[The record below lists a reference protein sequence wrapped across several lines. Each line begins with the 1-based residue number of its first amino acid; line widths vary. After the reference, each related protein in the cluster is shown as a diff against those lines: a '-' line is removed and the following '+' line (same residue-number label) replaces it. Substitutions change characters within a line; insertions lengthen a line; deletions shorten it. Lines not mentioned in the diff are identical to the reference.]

1 MKNLTLLFLL
11 ACISFNLRAY
21 VPGNDRNI
29 DADSIGVLNSTY
41 VTLRD
46 SVDLNS
52 NDIFGINNLTVT
64 GTTTLNVLLNGP
76 LKATAGVVSSSA
88 IDLASGEVA
97 GTLPIANGGTN
108 SNTALTN
115 DKVMVSTAG
124 SIVESLTTT
133 TQLSYLDATS
143 SIQTQLDGK
152 EPTLP
157 WTTSG
162 DLLFYNVSPQRLGVG
177 TEGQLLTVS
186 SGLPSW
192 QDAPISTTLDT
203 KGQLQGFSTVNAN
216 VGPCTD
222 DQILVYDSLEATGWK
237 CSALPSTSPT
247 TTLGDLIYNNT
258 GTAAGDTR
266 LGIGTEGQLLTVNSG
281 VPAWLDAPVSTTLT
295 TKGDIQTFDTANAR
309 LPVGNDGEFL
319 VADSNETTGLKWSNS
334 LSGTLNPMTNREN
347 IALVTTDPGSVSSQD
362 CSKKRLGDEVNIVC
376 TIIFSGALTTNFI
389 ITNPETYSLTG
400 QPSVRNGKATLQ
412 VTGQEIHGAS
422 FVGSGGISFNFL
434 RQDSGNNNGFVLGS
448 TYPQTIVS
456 GDSLKFSITYK
467 VADWSSGTDSVARNE
482 KLIKAK
488 FGDNTDQNIA
498 NNTPVTINLATK
510 KYDTDSI
517 VDLANNKI
525 VIPKDGIY
533 TFHPNI
539 VLRNTVSTQ
548 PPANSRCF
556 SGLSVIAGPNIGKT
570 GTFGS
575 NRLGTPPNTL
585 WAYPCGSQTFE
596 GEFLAG
602 DEIQFTVEHNFG
614 ANVELVANDY
624 VYLSENPSD
633 FVIAGTFENINS
645 TDLIEVVASGNGTE
659 VLTDGVTNIPFIES
673 HDPQNVWNG
682 SEFTMPVGRS
692 GIIHFSGGIIKT
704 ANSVRFISLYKD
716 TGSGYFHFKNCS
728 NRGPSEDIHKFEC
741 AAKLNGGDKLALRM
755 NGGGG
760 TLVNFGIYHHLVIT
774 ENADYEAIVKNLS
787 DNTIK
792 CQTKLLSA
800 SVASDTADI
809 TDLKFQNLTIGKR
822 YIQKIKI
829 RMNNSVADQFD
840 FSASQGGCLI
850 STNPIGG
857 SPSQYQEC
865 DFAATSTTLSYSTNG
880 MAAGA
885 QVFGNGSFSTS
896 YVRLCELPD
905 SHVETTEW

>member
-88 IDLASGEVA
+88 IDLASGEVT

-157 WTTSG
+157 WTTTG

-216 VGPCTD
+216 VGPCAD

-237 CSALPSTSPT
+237 CSVLPSTSPT

-309 LPVGNDGEFL
+309 LPVGSDGAFL
-319 VADSNETTGLKWSNS
+319 VADSNETTGLKWADTISGSLNPVTDWEAFTPTGSWTTNTTYTGRKRQVGDTMEYNIKVS
-334 LSGTLNPMTNREN
+334 LSGAPNTAVLVLNIPDGTIDTTKFLETGWDTFGTAN
-347 IALVTTDPGSVSSQD
+347 LYQVGVTWD
-362 CSKKRLGDEVNIVC
+362 LGRVMYNN
-376 TIIFSGALTTNFI
+376 TS
-389 ITNPETYSLTG
+389 
-400 QPSVRNGKATLQ
+400 SVRVSPFADHGSYES
-412 VTGQEIHGAS
+412 VGQ
-422 FVGSGGISFNFL
+422 
-434 RQDSGNNNGFVLGS
+434 
-448 TYPQTIVS
+448 
-456 GDSLKFSITYK
+456 
-467 VADWSSGTDSVARNE
+467 
-482 KLIKAK
+482 
-488 FGDNTDQNIA
+488 TDQNIPFVFG
-498 NNTPVTINLATK
+498 TGDWVTVRFSVPLIGLT
-510 KYDTDSI
+510 SG
-517 VDLANNKI
+517 VDAAITNKQL
-525 VIPKDGIY
+525 
-533 TFHPNI
+533 TA
-539 VLRNTVSTQ
+539 LT
-548 PPANSRCF
+548 
-556 SGLSVIAGPNIGKT
+556 
-570 GTFGS
+570 S
-575 NRLGTPPNTL
+575 NRLTGTLVNVNGSYAFEDFQDKSYTVTKSSTGIGSIDYSSLGLTSAPNL
-585 WAYPCGSQTFE
+585 IGLYE
-596 GEFLAG
+596 GGTSTGNIRQIEFRNITATG
-602 DEIQFTVEHNFG
+602 ADYDMKARDDGNVNTVFFDGIFAFNLIKTG
-614 ANVELVANDY
+614 ND
-624 VYLSENPSD
+624 VNKSSI
-633 FVIAGTFENINS
+633 IAGTFENINS
-645 TDLIEVVASGNGTE
+645 TNLAKAEIYQSADQI
-659 VLTDGVTNIPFIES
+659 IPFNSETALTNLSNTEYAEGGMIVS
-673 HDPQNVWNG
+673 TNSITVPRTGKYRVSADSGGLRNISASVAGANSRSFLTFKINGG
-682 SEFTMPVGRS
+682 SETSMGAHRMGAASINTLWAFDVAYRS
-692 GIIHFSGGIIKT
+692 VTVTLNAGDVLNFYLEHNYDNTASNVEATGIRI
-704 ANSVRFISLYKD
+704 A
-716 TGSGYFHFKNCS
+716 
-728 NRGPSEDIHKFEC
+728 
-741 AAKLNGGDKLALRM
+741 
-755 NGGGG
+755 
-760 TLVNFGIYHHLVIT
+760 VI
-774 ENADYEAIVKNLS
+774 EEPDYEAIVKNLYA
-787 DNTIK
+787 NQTK
-792 CQTKLLSA
+792 CQRKYLSA
-800 SVASDTADI
+800 NVSADGAI
-809 TDLKFQNLTIGKR
+809 ADLSFSNLTVGKKYR
-822 YIQKIKI
+822 LIVNY
-829 RMNNSVADQFD
+829 RMFNGGSDQFD
-840 FSASQGGCLI
+840 LYYSNVTAGI
-850 STNPIGG
+850 STMPPVAG
-857 SPSQYQEC
+857 SPSFQ
-865 DFAATSTTLSYSTNG
+865 ATFPFTATATTITAN
-880 MAAGA
+880 AAGL
-885 QVFGNGSFSTS
+885 STAVI
-896 YVRLCELPD
+896 YGGVNQTWAYLCQLPD
-905 SHVETTEW
+905 SYIETTEW